1 MRVRDLVIGEDDQQ
15 INKWASNHY
24 IEHLLRKKDNA
35 ALSYAQYD
43 AGSDRL
49 YKEASK
55 PRKYEAATNGGPK
68 ETGVKIRIGAPIEKD
83 EPKQDQDDKGRD
95 TDKKDEERKEEE
107 NEQIGYMEALF

>member
-1 MRVRDLVIGEDDQQ
+1 MIGEDDQQ

-24 IEHLLRKKDNA
+24 IEHLLRKQDNA

-43 AGSDRL
+43 DGSDRL

-55 PRKYEAATNGGPK
+55 PRKYDAPANSGPK

-83 EPKQDQDDKGRD
+83 DPKQDQDGKGGEA
-95 TDKKDEERKEEE
+95 DKKDEEGKEEE
-107 NEQIGYMEALF
+107 DEQIGYMEALF